1 MHNSLIAIH
10 DSSPYNALYG
20 RQPAMLPPLEGGYI
34 REEDHDGRVR
44 RIDATG
50 MHDLDA
56 KYQRHLSR
64 VREIAAATIIE
75 VTALSRLQR
84 ADRHKT
90 VAALERSGYQVG
102 GLVDIWYEPTTKD
115 VSGWKGPAQI
125 ATINNDEGN
134 VTVRFQGRT
143 MDRRSQEVRHHIPY
157 FVYYSGMFNHHA
169 EAFDRLADYTEHLPT
184 NEFKTLGLIYT
195 RLLSLFT
202 SNDVASRRERE
213 TDSAQQG

>member
-1 MHNSLIAIH
+1 MKVLTLDQESSMRGKGVDDWAIANGITLHYKAPRQKAWLVERHNEILRQSLHRVESQILKESLVCSFKCVLAIVTFMHNSLIVIH

-90 VAALERSGYQVG
+90 VAALERSGFQVG

-125 ATINNDEGN
+125 ATINHDEGN
-134 VTVRFQGRT
+134 VTVRF
-143 MDRRSQEVRHHIPY
+143 
-157 FVYYSGMFNHHA
+157 
-169 EAFDRLADYTEHLPT
+169 
-184 NEFKTLGLIYT
+184 
-195 RLLSLFT
+195 
-202 SNDVASRRERE
+202 
-213 TDSAQQG
+213 